1 MRNIEKLRNYFLGK
15 DPQLKETMA
24 DNSLRLIGIEGK
36 HFVLRV
42 EMLRKLEALKKELTD
57 EDEELQGLI
66 DNLETALGDLELKHD
81 RDIAAVEEDI
91 GAEESARILAD
102 NALSGRIDTNA
113 GDIAALTFWKNTTD
127 FVLASDLATALLNY
141 YTKDEVD
148 QLISVI
154 PTFDIQVVQTLPVE
168 GDGRVLYLAP
178 SQDPET
184 SNVYDEFIWVIPT
197 GQLIGQWEKIG
208 STAVDMSNYYTKS
221 ETDTL
226 LNTKQGTLTA
236 GSNVQIN
243 GNTISATDTT
253 YDDFEGA
260 TGSSAGAS
268 GLVPAPAAADNE
280 KYLKGDGTWDTP
292 QGGGGGSYTAG
303 DYIDITNNE
312 ISVTG
317 IVPGMT
323 VEEIPLTSGYS
334 YGYVSLSEPLPSP
347 TVDANGKIGVIE
359 NTTNAAQTIYIR
371 CSGEPNYD
379 DNSYAFKTH
388 YGSEEYPTDEVATVR
403 YSEPGQNT
411 TERYF
416 GTVLEPGEKLY
427 FSFHQTNVTPASVYK
442 YTFENS
448 ESLTMIPDHSAVYDG
463 QNEVVDVVASQGD
476 AYAVFVN
483 NTGNTGMFY
492 FKGQGYSG
500 SYPLIH
506 TDSNNNVIWVFKM
519 SSDYLDFYGDE
530 FYFWGVEMNPGDKFY
545 ITYDND
551 HIATAARVYGT
562 PGVLSDYTKFTDT
575 FVGTDGTSNGK
586 AGVVPAPTAND
597 ANKYLKSDGT
607 WGTVSAGSSDYD
619 DLTDKPQIN
628 SVTLSGNKT
637 SADLGLDMV
646 ILSYGNSTWQEFL
659 DAYRRNAV
667 VYCRASSNS
676 NPATGSQTRLAFM
689 AYVNNATNPTEVEFQ
704 YYRSVSAKTAS
715 QQGDQVF
722 VYKLASAGGGTWTV
736 ATRENGSKVVAGTNM
751 TSTYSNGVLTLN
763 ATGGSGEMNTID
775 SISVNGVAQTPDAN
789 KNVDLT
795 VPTITYGT
803 TDLTPGT
810 STLADGEFYFVY
822 E

>member
-36 HFVLRV
+36 HFVLRI

-66 DNLETALGDLELKHD
+66 DNLETALDDLELKHE
-81 RDIAAVEEDI
+81 RDIGAVEGDI

-127 FVLASDLATALLNY
+127 FVLASDLATALLDY

-168 GDGRVLYLAP
+168 GDSRVLYLAP

-226 LNTKQGTLTA
+226 LNAKQGTLTP

-253 YDDFEGA
+253 YTDFVG
-260 TGSSAGAS
+260 TDGSSAGTS
-268 GLVPAPAAADNE
+268 GLVPAPAVADSG
-280 KYLKGDGTWDTP
+280 KYLKADGTWDTP
-292 QGGGGGSYTAG
+292 QGGGGT
-303 DYIDITNNE
+303 
-312 ISVTG
+312 
-317 IVPGMT
+317 
-323 VEEIPLTSGYS
+323 
-334 YGYVSLSEPLPSP
+334 
-347 TVDANGKIGVIE
+347 
-359 NTTNAAQTIYIR
+359 
-371 CSGEPNYD
+371 
-379 DNSYAFKTH
+379 
-388 YGSEEYPTDEVATVR
+388 
-403 YSEPGQNT
+403 
-411 TERYF
+411 
-416 GTVLEPGEKLY
+416 
-427 FSFHQTNVTPASVYK
+427 
-442 YTFENS
+442 
-448 ESLTMIPDHSAVYDG
+448 
-463 QNEVVDVVASQGD
+463 
-476 AYAVFVN
+476 
-483 NTGNTGMFY
+483 
-492 FKGQGYSG
+492 
-500 SYPLIH
+500 
-506 TDSNNNVIWVFKM
+506 
-519 SSDYLDFYGDE
+519 
-530 FYFWGVEMNPGDKFY
+530 
-545 ITYDND
+545 
-551 HIATAARVYGT
+551 
-562 PGVLSDYTKFTDT
+562 
-575 FVGTDGTSNGK
+575 
-586 AGVVPAPTAND
+586 
-597 ANKYLKSDGT
+597 
-607 WGTVSAGSSDYD
+607 SDYD

-659 DAYRRNAV
+659 SAYQRNAV
-667 VYCRASSNS
+667 VYCRASSAS
-676 NPATGSQTRLAFM
+676 DPASGSQTRLAFM

-704 YYRSVSAKTAS
+704 YYRSVGTKTAS

-722 VYKLASAGGGTWTV
+722 VYKLTSSGTWTV
-736 ATRENGSKVVAGTNM
+736 TTRENGSKVVAGTNM